1 MSNAVKNQLMAIACG
16 ESPLDRLDKLIHHYE
31 NELRLASN
39 DLMKVYLDSNY
50 MDSTSFALSERISIE
65 RTKLMI
71 PILLQKDSVLALN
84 HLAIVQNYADSILPT
99 QPLAAQE
106 LVRFHDFYSSIL
118 TFVNRPGGYFN
129 LSAIEM
135 QTIKDIANEIG
146 PMSSH
151 ANSILNFIDKK
162 LPYLD
167 AYDLNGTKSAKVH
180 TEQEKWIPLP
190 EELPKITVFPNPS
203 TGWFEISFEEQND
216 ATKTVE
222 VYNLEGLLLHVE
234 NSNEISITLDLSHLF
249 SGLYILKVT
258 AIQSGLEN
266 TYTSRIIISE

>member
-1 MSNAVKNQLMAIACG
+1 MQKNI
-16 ESPLDRLDKLIHHYE
+16 
-31 NELRLASN
+31 
-39 DLMKVYLDSNY
+39 
-50 MDSTSFALSERISIE
+50 
-65 RTKLMI
+65 
-71 PILLQKDSVLALN
+71 
-84 HLAIVQNYADSILPT
+84 QN
-99 QPLAAQE
+99 
-106 LVRFHDFYSSIL
+106 
-118 TFVNRPGGYFN
+118 
-129 LSAIEM
+129 
-135 QTIKDIANEIG
+135 IANEIG